1 MLIEFKMKQLF
12 YIIPVALL
20 FGACKDDTTQA
31 EGLNEMDVE
40 VIELRNQV
48 EQLRLENRMKDSVLN
63 ESIAFFNEIQENLAK
78 ISVKQDQIRLRSD
91 NPELTNDDKEWV
103 LQEIQN
109 INFLREE
116 NARKVRN
123 LQGKVKDQ
131 TLKITE
137 LQAMIDRLVLQIKSQ
152 DERIEALQNQLADLD
167 MEYSELFDQYQ
178 EQVELALDVMKE
190 LNTAFYA
197 YGTMEELINNEVL
210 VKEGGFI
217 GIGKKTA
224 IAENLNQKYF
234 QKIDKTKTKQLTI
247 VGNKPQLV
255 TDHPSSSYEWNGNKL
270 IIKDAERFW
279 RVSKYLVITVK

>member
-1 MLIEFKMKQLF
+1 MLIEFKMKKLI
-12 YIIPVALL
+12 YIIPAVLL

-78 ISVKQDQIRLRSD
+78 IGVKQDQIRLRSD

-131 TLKITE
+131 TLKISE

-167 MEYSELFDQYQ
+167 MEYAELFDQYQ

-197 YGTMEELINNEVL
+197 YGTMEELIANEVL

-279 RVSKYLVITVK
+279 RISKYLVITVK